1 MAFNPHPKDRV
12 MPDPF
17 DKLLSRFGENICLVT
32 VVIVVTIILKMAG
45 AL

>member
-1 MAFNPHPKDRV
+1 M

-17 DKLLSRFGENICLVT
+17 DKLLSRFGENIVWCAAI
-32 VVIVVTIILKMAG
+32 IVLCAVLWIGG